1 MEKIKGGLIG
11 MHTGIPRCLLV
22 IGAVSFLFF
31 SSGEKSV
38 TAGEYTGEKI
48 IYNIAPVG
56 RAEYNDLGEVDV
68 DGQRLNCVTFR
79 TQVMGFDDTETIYS
93 DPQTHLPMRVDRD
106 VKKWMGRERLVEWY
120 DQKSFE
126 LAIDKFKNNK
136 KVKHYAFK
144 SDAPIQNAILLPF
157 YLRTVDD
164 LQIGWEIKVNIP
176 EEFTIR
182 LASFEEV
189 KVPAGKF
196 MAYHFTSTPDKF
208 EIWISK
214 DDLRLPIKIKGL
226 GSMDYAMLMK
236 KHSLPYSD
244 QDR

>member
-1 MEKIKGGLIG
+1 MRDGKQTQG
-11 MHTGIPRCLLV
+11 MQKCLWLAC
-22 IGAVSFLFF
+22 AVFCLFF
-31 SSGEKSV
+31 SSGEKNV
-38 TAGEYTGEKI
+38 IAGEYTGEKI

-56 RAEYNDLGEVDV
+56 RAEYNDLGEVNV

-93 DPQTHLPMRVDRD
+93 DPQTHLPVKVERD
-106 VKKWMGRERLVEWY
+106 VKKWVAREDLVEWY
-120 DQKSFE
+120 DQKNFE
-126 LAIDKFKNNK
+126 LSIDKFKDNK

-157 YLRTVDD
+157 YIRTVDD
-164 LQIGWEIKVNIP
+164 LQIGWEIKARIP
-176 EEFTIR
+176 DEFTIR
-182 LASFEEV
+182 LASFEEI

-226 GSMDYAMLMK
+226 GSMDYAMIMK
-236 KHSLPYSD
+236 KHVLPHSD
-244 QDR
+244 DGH